1 MAILKQNEAGASVPD
16 LCREHGISSAQ
27 AVAVTEKIP
36 IFN

>member
-1 MAILKQNEAGASVPD
+1 VPD